1 MLNGWIAPAAIFTL
15 IGWSAGAVWWASGTD
30 TEVKNNTTAI
40 EQVVENEKQ
49 IAVIQVQ
56 QQAIVNDVGEIKD
69 DNKEL
74 KEMTQQILDKLNE
87 D

>member
-1 MLNGWIAPAAIFTL
+1 MLNGWVAPAAIITL

-30 TEVKNNTTAI
+30 IKVQQNTTAI
-40 EQVVENEKQ
+40 EQVIENEKQ
-49 IAVIQVQ
+49 IAFIQVQ
-56 QQAIVNDVGEIKD
+56 QSEIVKDVGEIKD

-74 KEMTQQILDKLNE
+74 KEMTQQILNKLNE